1 MFASM
6 GTAEGYTFEDKRVIL
21 DTDIDFNNTT
31 IMPIGDAN
39 TNFKGTFDGQNHTI
53 SNYKLEYMGSGVG
66 LFGNINGVLICN
78 VKIKNV
84 TVYGSEGVTDGIA
97 ALVGYDVSSRI
108 INCHIDGFTTGSSSR
123 YMGGI
128 VGSSYGTEITA
139 CSIDNAQIQ
148 FDQSHAG
155 GTVHSVSIK
164 CNSGVLNG
172 VSATTGCAD
181 HTASAPSVGEAFT
194 YVFTVTNV
202 NESTGVVT
210 GNVYCTAV
218 KGSTDGVHKN
228 EHGLIGT
235 QRVQGT
241 ASYVGQFNGKAKL
254 KKSSSN
260 TTLVAGNPCYSLTG
274 ASYGVYS
281 DAGCTSQKAT
291 FTTNENGDSNDID
304 VPAGKYYVKEIT
316 APKGYYKD
324 NTVYPLTVTS
334 GQTATVSVTDK
345 PGDDPAAITINKKD
359 SEVPENGIAIG
370 GASLEGAQFTVKY
383 YAGYYTKDNLPEN
396 ATKTWVLE
404 TKKRTRSDGTI
415 VYQTGLTE
423 AYKVSGDDF
432 FLVDGLPTLPLGTI
446 SITET
451 KAPKGYSLD
460 NAYLTPVGSTDKSS
474 TYVAQIT
481 MNSDAVHLQGGNEY
495 EMNDHVLRGDFEF
508 TKKDEE
514 DKTPMANI
522 PFKITS
528 KTTGESHKIV
538 TDENGYYSSASDF
551 NKHSQDTNGG
561 KKDSGLWFGQYKVG
575 DETKITDPD
584 DTKGAL
590 PYDTYEIEELKC
602 DANEGKAL
610 YKGTLTITR
619 DGYKI
624 DMGTIENADLTL
636 QTTAKDEA
644 SNTHYAATDDEVPLV
659 DTVT

>member
-1 MFASM
+1 M
-6 GTAEGYTFEDKRVIL
+6 
-21 DTDIDFNNTT
+21 
-31 IMPIGDAN
+31 
-39 TNFKGTFDGQNHTI
+39 
-53 SNYKLEYMGSGVG
+53 
-66 LFGNINGVLICN
+66 
-78 VKIKNV
+78 
-84 TVYGSEGVTDGIA
+84 
-97 ALVGYDVSSRI
+97 
-108 INCHIDGFTTGSSSR
+108 
-123 YMGGI
+123 
-128 VGSSYGTEITA
+128 
-139 CSIDNAQIQ
+139 
-148 FDQSHAG
+148 
-155 GTVHSVSIK
+155 
-164 CNSGVLNG
+164 
-172 VSATTGCAD
+172 
-181 HTASAPSVGEAFT
+181 
-194 YVFTVTNV
+194 
-202 NESTGVVT
+202 
-210 GNVYCTAV
+210 
-218 KGSTDGVHKN
+218 
-228 EHGLIGT
+228 
-235 QRVQGT
+235 
-241 ASYVGQFNGKAKL
+241 
-254 KKSSSN
+254 
-260 TTLVAGNPCYSLTG
+260 
-274 ASYGVYS
+274 
-281 DAGCTSQKAT
+281 
-291 FTTNENGDSNDID
+291 
-304 VPAGKYYVKEIT
+304 KEIT

-481 MNSDAVHLQGGNEY
+481 MDSDAVHLQGGNEY

-644 SNTHYAATDDEVPLV
+644 SNTHYAATDDAVTLV
-659 DTVT
+659 DTVSYTGLKKVKPIH